1 MTLILAVSGL
11 GIFGDRKISCADG
24 SKCEDLV
31 KVASNDAL
39 CAGFAGDFGPVIKA
53 IEAVKEGE
61 DDAAM
66 LARINV
72 DGLVMKNGR
81 ILLIDSG
88 KVWTR
93 RKSTVFY
100 ATGTGYAEALA
111 YLSGLTNKTKKI
123 TEQSVK
129 QTFRYV
135 SKVRDDCSAKY
146 DFIPA

>member
-53 IEAVKEGE
+53 IEAVQEGE
-61 DDAAM
+61 DDPAM

-93 RKSTVFY
+93 RKSCIFY

-111 YLSGLTNKTKKI
+111 YLSGLTHKTKKVTPQAI
-123 TEQSVK
+123 K
-129 QTFRYV
+129 QTFTYV
-135 SKVRDDCSAKY
+135 SKVRDDCSKKF
-146 DFIPA
+146 DMVGC